1 MLAVLI
7 RVFRFLG
14 MTGILGVLAMCRFAM
29 SGLAVL
35 RITVA
40 VASRTVLFM
49 KLLGAVRTIEI
60 MAFAGNGKDGS
71 GHE

>member
-1 MLAVLI
+1 MLAVLV
-7 RVFRFLG
+7 RVFRFFV
-14 MTGILGVLAMCRFAM
+14 MTRILGVLIMCR
-29 SGLAVL
+29 LAVL
-35 RITVA
+35 RIIVA

-49 KLLGAVRTIEI
+49 KLLGAVRAIEI

>member
-1 MLAVLI
+1 MSGFFFAV
-7 RVFRFLG
+7 RCG
-14 MTGILGVLAMCRFAM
+14 SGVLLM
-29 SGLAVL
+29 SRVAVASL
-35 RITVA
+35 TMGCITVA
-40 VASRTVLFM
+40 VTRSVLFM